1 MDHLKAQTIRSAA
14 RAAAGRLEVAS
25 VARFSPLTD
34 ELFFHWQPA
43 GFATSG
49 TLRKLEHIA
58 RDAGFAPGAL
68 WRSVDEATTRYLMQQ
83 QRG

>member
-58 RDAGFAPGAL
+58 RVFGANGDGHCDFVEFV
-68 WRSVDEATTRYLMQQ
+68 RTPPPSDED
-83 QRG
+83 